1 MPHAPRPSLRSGSSS
16 RSSITASDA
25 IPVSTVTLE
34 NNTVKLTI
42 PAISGSYEG
51 TLNPTATELK
61 GHWTQGVPLPLNL
74 ARATLAIHGAREGHR
89 PGDPVVEVV
98 PADDQL
104 MVEALVQ
111 PKDIGFVHIG
121 QPAKV
126 KLTAYDYAIYGAMEG
141 KVATIS
147 ADAVPMG
154 DKGQAFYQVRIE
166 TSTTAMESL
175 GKKLPIIPG
184 MQAQV
189 DIVTGHKTV
198 LRYITK
204 PLTAVKENAFRER

>member
-1 MPHAPRPSLRSGSSS
+1 VERQLKAESAAELNRTLTELRALEESMPALKDKLSRTEMRAPLSGIVN
-16 RSSITASDA
+16 RVL
-25 IPVSTVTLE
+25 VSTLGGV
-34 NNTVKLTI
+34 VK
-42 PAISGSYEG
+42 
-51 TLNPTATELK
+51 
-61 GHWTQGVPLPLNL
+61 
-74 ARATLAIHGAREGHR
+74 

-189 DIVTGHKTV
+189 DIVTGSNTV